1 MRKQKRTD
9 ELIKSENGHEIRE
22 ISQKGEGDW
31 WKGFA
36 WTSKGDDIWG
46 TSAATGF
53 NRDKIIQIC
62 CK

>member
-31 WKGFA
+31 
-36 WTSKGDDIWG
+36 
-46 TSAATGF
+46 
-53 NRDKIIQIC
+53 
-62 CK
+62 